1 MKWFRTFWR
10 AFTFTNGRFSRSG
23 FLRTLFSFQ
32 LLWVFSWGM
41 HHHILNNG
49 ITWEALLF
57 AAVCGAYFLGD
68 YRVLDKLVEARKNEE
83 GKGDWWVRG
92 SGQQPRPGPPRAY
105 ATPPQQLQGGR
116 KTTDIEG
123 ID

>member
-1 MKWFRTFWR
+1 MTFWK
-10 AFTFTNGRFSRSG
+10 AFTFTEGRFSRSG

-41 HHHILNNG
+41 HTHITEHG

-68 YRVLDKLVEARKNEE
+68 YKVLGKLVELKKNED
-83 GKGDWWVRG
+83 GQGSWWMRG
-92 SGQQPRPGPPRAY
+92 GGQRPGPPKIGLR
-105 ATPPQQLQGGR
+105 PQDMQGGK